1 MTEPNTIAEDHGLTP
16 ESFPG
21 ASSLTQEAVNA
32 AVESIRRLA
41 DWHVWPE
48 RDETLTVD
56 APGDPL
62 VVLPTKRLVSVES
75 VTVDGEPIV
84 IGPNDWS
91 PDGTLWISELR
102 PHHRGRPRRIAATV
116 RHGYAGPPGDILTLV
131 RSMAGRAAAP
141 GQAYTV
147 GRINVGAP
155 GAVTPQSTE
164 WRIIDQIRL
173 GPLP

>member
-1 MTEPNTIAEDHGLTP
+1 MSEPDVSLPDHGLTP
-16 ESFPG
+16 EDFPG
-21 ASSLTQEAVNA
+21 ATTLTQEAIDA
-32 AVESIRRLA
+32 AVDAVRRLA

-48 RDETLTVD
+48 RAETLYVD
-56 APGDPL
+56 APGDKL

-75 VTVDGEPIV
+75 VTVDGREV
-84 IGPNDWS
+84 EIGEQDFS
-91 PDGTLWISELR
+91 PDGTLWIASMK
-102 PHHRGRPRRIAATV
+102 PHPQGRPRRVVAEV
-116 RHGYAGPPGDILTLV
+116 VHGFAVPGDVLALV
-131 RSMAGRAAAP
+131 RSMAGRASAP
-141 GQAYTV
+141 GQAYQV